1 MHKITEKITLS
12 DVLSIKGAEKI
23 LEKYNFPCLSCPF
36 AKVEMEKLKLG
47 EICKNYNIDVD
58 GLISELKK
66 LYNKNNNK

>member
-12 DVLSIKGAEKI
+12 DVLNIKGAEKI

-47 EICKNYNIDVD
+47 EICKNYNIDAD
-58 GLISELKK
+58 GLVRELKK
-66 LYNKNNNK
+66 LYNK